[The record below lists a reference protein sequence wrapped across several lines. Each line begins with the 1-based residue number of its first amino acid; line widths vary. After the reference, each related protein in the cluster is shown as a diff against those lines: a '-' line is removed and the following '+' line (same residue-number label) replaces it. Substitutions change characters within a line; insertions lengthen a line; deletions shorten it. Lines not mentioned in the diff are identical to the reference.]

1 MNDEDIERQLREAAL
16 RPGDEAFTQRVLA
29 ALPRPA
35 PRYRA
40 ELRRSFEL
48 ASRFGLSLVLL
59 AVAVRWYSVG
69 PGGLGAV
76 LVILLFAVPAFAALS
91 WLCGPLVPRSAWR
104 LFWRPGPN
112 WR

>member
-1 MNDEDIERQLREAAL
+1 MNDEDIERSLREAAL
-16 RPGDEAFTQRVLA
+16 RPEDEAFTHRILA
-29 ALPRPA
+29 ALPPPVHRF
-35 PRYRA
+35 RA

-48 ASRFGLSLVLL
+48 ASRFGLSLVVL
-59 AVAVRWYSVG
+59 AVAVRWYSAG
-69 PGGLGAV
+69 PGGLDAV

-104 LFWRPGPN
+104 FFWRPAPN

>member
-1 MNDEDIERQLREAAL
+1 MNDEDIERKLREAAL
-16 RPGDEAFTQRVLA
+16 RPGDEAFTRRVLA
-29 ALPRPA
+29 ALPPPA
-35 PRYRA
+35 HRYRA
-40 ELRRSFEL
+40 EVRRSFEL

-59 AVAVRWYSVG
+59 AVAVRWYSAG

-91 WLCGPLVPRSAWR
+91 RLCGPLVPRSARR
-104 LFWRPGPN
+104 LFWKAGPN